1 MRHRV
6 SHRSRRLR
14 GVSPIVAT
22 ILLVAMTIVL
32 AAVLY
37 VLVSGLTNGTAPK
50 TPIATALALGTPISV
65 NRSGA
70 NWNNFSVAAAGHGLQ
85 WGNLEFQL
93 FAPNGAA
100 VALPGGSSIT
110 VLSITGSVV
119 GTYAYG
125 SASWSTGSSLT
136 VTSQHTLS
144 IYSAAIALHGDR
156 LVVYGVGTFQ
166 GSVGMILP

>member
-1 MRHRV
+1 M
-6 SHRSRRLR
+6 
-14 GVSPIVAT
+14 

-37 VLVSGLTNGTAPK
+37 VLVSGLTTGTAQK
-50 TPIATALALGTPISV
+50 TPLSAALALGTPQSV

-70 NWNNFSVAAAGHGLQ
+70 NWYNFSVAAAGRGLQ
-85 WGNLEFQL
+85 WGNLELQL
-93 FAPNGAA
+93 LAANGAA
-100 VALPGGSSIT
+100 VTLPVGATVT
-110 VLSITGSVV
+110 VLGITGGVV

-125 SASWSTGSSLT
+125 SASWTSGSSIV

-144 IYSAAIALHGDR
+144 VYSAAIALHGDH

-166 GSVGMILP
+166 GSIGMIIP